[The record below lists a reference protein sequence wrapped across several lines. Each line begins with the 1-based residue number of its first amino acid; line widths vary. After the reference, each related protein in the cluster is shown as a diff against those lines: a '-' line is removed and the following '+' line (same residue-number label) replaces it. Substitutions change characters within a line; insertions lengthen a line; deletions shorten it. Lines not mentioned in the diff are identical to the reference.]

1 MTTRARVG
9 TCLLAML
16 ACHAALAAATP
27 AGRQRLRRPVPDI
40 LGSRQQVAVTTVEID
55 DSGTSPDYA
64 VTARLP
70 AFPNEGDRRAEAFGA
85 ELREFVR
92 GLIEDFKHEVAKT
105 RRPPVNATSRLD
117 VKFAVV
123 SPPGHVLSIKFE
135 TEGYLAGAAHPYHSV
150 RTFTYDLEEGKD
162 VALPD
167 LFGLGR
173 NYLGPISRYCA
184 AQLSTRNVGFG
195 DFSQGADP
203 MPENY
208 RNWNITAGGLMITF
222 DEAQVAPYAAG
233 PQVVTVPYDFLS
245 EVIDTK
251 GPLAILA
258 IRR

>member
-1 MTTRARVG
+1 MTRPARAG
-9 TCLLAML
+9 ACLLTL
-16 ACHAALAAATP
+16 VACYAALAAATP
-27 AGRQRLRRPVPDI
+27 LAPQVSRRPAPDI
-40 LGSRQQVAVTTVEID
+40 FGSRQQVAVSTVEID
-55 DSGTSPDYA
+55 DAGTSPDY
-64 VTARLP
+64 VITARVP

-85 ELREFVR
+85 ELLEFVR
-92 GLIEDFKHEVAKT
+92 GLTDQFKQEVAKT
-105 RRPPVNATSRLD
+105 PHPPVKAASRLD
-117 VKFAVV
+117 VKFVVV
-123 SPPGHVLSIKFE
+123 SPPGHVLSLKFE

-173 NYLGPISRYCA
+173 DYLGPISRYCA
-184 AQLSTRNVGFG
+184 AQLSTRNIGFG
-195 DFSQGADP
+195 AFSQGADP

-208 RNWNITAGGLMITF
+208 RNWNITAGGLLITF

-233 PQVVTVPYDFLS
+233 PQVVTVPYEFLS
-245 EVIDTK
+245 DVIDTK